1 MSTPLY
7 LPKKIE
13 VSADNSGVPEV
24 IVWKGRQNRIAAIS
38 NIWRIDD
45 DWWRD
50 EISRMYF
57 EAELR
62 NGQVMTIFQ
71 DLVSGK
77 WYQQRY

>member
-1 MSTPLY
+1 MVTPLY
-7 LPKKIE
+7 LPREIE
-13 VSADNSGVPEV
+13 VSTDSSGFPEV
-24 IVWKGRQNRIAAIS
+24 IVWKGRQGRVAAIS

-57 EAELR
+57 EVELR
-62 NGQVMTIFQ
+62 NGQVMTIFH
-71 DLVSGK
+71 DLASGK

>member
-1 MSTPLY
+1 MVTPLY
-7 LPKKIE
+7 LPKEIE
-13 VSADNSGVPEV
+13 VSADNFGVPEV
-24 IVWKGRQNRIAAIS
+24 VVRKGRHDQIAAVS

-57 EAELR
+57 EVELR
-62 NGQVMTIFQ
+62 NGQVMAIFH

>member
-1 MSTPLY
+1 MVTPLY
-7 LPKKIE
+7 LPREIE
-13 VSADNSGVPEV
+13 VSAGGSGVPEV
-24 IVWKGRQNRIAAIS
+24 IVRKGRQNRVAAIS
-38 NIWRIDD
+38 NMWRIDD

-57 EAELR
+57 EVELK
-62 NGQVMTIFQ
+62 NGQVMTVFQ

>member
-1 MSTPLY
+1 MVTPLY
-7 LPKKIE
+7 LPREIE

-24 IVWKGRQNRIAAIS
+24 IVWKGRQNRIAVIS

-45 DWWRD
+45 DWWRE

-57 EAELR
+57 EVEFR
-62 NGQVMTIFQ
+62 NGQVMTIFH

>member
-7 LPKKIE
+7 LPREIE
-13 VSADNSGVPEV
+13 VSADSCGVPEV
-24 IVWKGRQNRIAAIS
+24 IVRKGRQNRIAAIS

-57 EAELR
+57 EVELR
-62 NGQVMTIFQ
+62 NGQVMTIFH
-71 DLVSGK
+71 DLASGK

>member
-7 LPKKIE
+7 LPREIE
-13 VSADNSGVPEV
+13 VSADNSGIPEA
-24 IVWKGRQNRIAAIS
+24 IFRQDKRDLITAVS
-38 NIWRIDD
+38 NTWRIDD

-50 EISRMYF
+50 EISRQYY
-57 EAELR
+57 EVELKDGR
-62 NGQVMTIFQ
+62 LMTVFH